1 MLMGMLYPFLRSV
14 LFACFEGDVSYM
26 REASAVAPP
35 TTMGKPEPQ
44 DAGRATDTDSS
55 RFLFY
60 LVGLF

>member
-1 MLMGMLYPFLRSV
+1 MGMLYPFLRSV
-14 LFACFEGDVSYM
+14 LFAYFESDVSYM
-26 REASAVAPP
+26 REASAVARS
-35 TTMGKPEPQ
+35 TTEGKPEPQ